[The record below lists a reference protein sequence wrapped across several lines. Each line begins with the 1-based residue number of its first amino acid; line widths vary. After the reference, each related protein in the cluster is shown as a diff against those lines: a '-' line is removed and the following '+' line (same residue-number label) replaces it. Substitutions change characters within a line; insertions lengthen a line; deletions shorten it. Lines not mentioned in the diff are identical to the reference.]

1 MVPRIICIFTPFH
14 FAILALE
21 DFRIAPKYISKYSM
35 IITYDVH
42 CTQYIVR
49 CTIYDLPYIIDII
62 GHHDSRRRCPL
73 KDATH
78 TKHLTMNRMPE
89 LYNIVS

>member
-42 CTQYIVR
+42 CTAYNVR

-62 GHHDSRRRCPL
+62 GHHDSRRRCTL
-73 KDATH
+73 KDAMQT
-78 TKHLTMNRMPE
+78 RAI
-89 LYNIVS
+89 YNNGV